1 MIHPKIP
8 QVVFAGVTYNSL
20 RGRSV
25 VITGGASGIGA
36 DMVRAFAGQGCK
48 VGFLDR
54 EEALGKALADS
65 LDNVFFQTC
74 DVTSLPD
81 LKVTM
86 ATLIAQVGGGV
97 DVLVNNVAN
106 DDRHTIDS
114 ITPEYFDNRVAVNL
128 RPHFFATQAALPSMR
143 ARSGGAIVNMG
154 SVSWKSKSAHLSV
167 YSTLKSAMLGFTRML
182 AKELGPDH
190 IRVNCVVPGW
200 VMTERQVALWLD
212 DEGERVM
219 EQNQCLPGRVVGADI
234 ANMAMFLAAD
244 TARMVTA
251 QEFVVDAGWS

>member
-1 MIHPKIP
+1 MHNPKIP
-8 QVVFAGVTYNSL
+8 QVAFAGVTYNDLS
-20 RGRSV
+20 GRSV

-54 EEALGKALADS
+54 EEALGKTLADS
-65 LDNVFFQTC
+65 LDNVFFQAC

-81 LKVTM
+81 LKATM

-106 DDRHTIDS
+106 DDRHSIDS

-128 RPHFFATQAALPSMR
+128 RPHFFATQAVLPSMR
-143 ARSGGAIVNMG
+143 ARGGGALVNMG

-182 AKELGPDH
+182 AKELGPDK

-219 EQNQCLPGRVVGADI
+219 EQNQCLPGRVIGADI
-234 ANMAMFLAAD
+234 ANMALFLAAD

>member
-1 MIHPKIP
+1 MHNPKIP
-8 QVVFAGVTYNSL
+8 QVAFAGVTYNDLS
-20 RGRSV
+20 GRSV

-54 EEALGKALADS
+54 EEALGKTLAGS
-65 LDNVFFQTC
+65 LDNVFFQAC

-81 LKVTM
+81 LKATM

-106 DDRHTIDS
+106 DDRHSIDS

-128 RPHFFATQAALPSMR
+128 RPHFFATQAVLPSMR
-143 ARSGGAIVNMG
+143 ARGGGALVNMG

-182 AKELGPDH
+182 AKELGPDK

-219 EQNQCLPGRVVGADI
+219 EQNQCLPGRVIGADI
-234 ANMAMFLAAD
+234 ANMALFLAAD